1 MGWRRSG
8 GWLLAAG
15 AALLMPA
22 VLRAAPQAEPLPEA
36 ELLEQL
42 RGLGVAV
49 EIRPQC
55 GAPGQL
61 AVYNMGANWL
71 CLNQGLSRRPAE
83 RNTVLHHEL
92 VHVVQDCLDGLETP
106 TSSTLAE
113 GFRRNGSLSRDQ
125 INGFF
130 LRYLQRQNNLQQ
142 VVASTALLPQDS
154 RQREIE
160 DYALQSDPALVQ
172 RLLLLSCRPA
182 AGRRQP

>member
-15 AALLMPA
+15 AALLMPVA
-22 VLRAAPQAEPLPEA
+22 LRAAPQADRLPEA
-36 ELLEQL
+36 ELLERL

-49 EIRPQC
+49 EVRLQC

-71 CLNQGLSRRPAE
+71 CLNQGLNRRPAE
-83 RNTVLHHEL
+83 RSTVLHHEL
-92 VHVVQDCLDGLETP
+92 VHVVQDCLDGLESP

-113 GFRRNGSLSRDQ
+113 GFRRNGSLSHDQ

-130 LRYLQRQNNLQQ
+130 LRYLQRQANLQQ

-160 DYALQSDPALVQ
+160 AYALQGDPALVQ

-182 AGRRQP
+182 GPRPQR

>member
-1 MGWRRSG
+1 
-8 GWLLAAG
+8 
-15 AALLMPA
+15 
-22 VLRAAPQAEPLPEA
+22 
-36 ELLEQL
+36 
-42 RGLGVAV
+42 
-49 EIRPQC
+49 
-55 GAPGQL
+55 
-61 AVYNMGANWL
+61 
-71 CLNQGLSRRPAE
+71 
-83 RNTVLHHEL
+83 
-92 VHVVQDCLDGLETP
+92 VVQDCLDGLETP

-160 DYALQSDPALVQ
+160 AYALQSDPALVQ

-182 AGRRQP
+182 AGRRHP

>member
-1 MGWRRSG
+1 
-8 GWLLAAG
+8 
-15 AALLMPA
+15 
-22 VLRAAPQAEPLPEA
+22 
-36 ELLEQL
+36 
-42 RGLGVAV
+42 
-49 EIRPQC
+49 
-55 GAPGQL
+55 
-61 AVYNMGANWL
+61 
-71 CLNQGLSRRPAE
+71 LSRRPAE

-160 DYALQSDPALVQ
+160 AYALQSDPALVQ